1 VADDAEVTV
10 AEEAAAPA
18 TDPDAPPAPEPV
30 SPPAAAEVDTE
41 PGGSQEAAGSAA
53 DSVFARLRAEQGAG
67 EEQPVEDDEPT
78 PSEPAPVDEAPH
90 VDAAAR
96 PFLARRAA
104 LESVDKEL
112 GRRLK
117 RGLADEQNEVLDLLR
132 RAKPTGVDDLLPGVD
147 EHAARWA
154 DAVTAT
160 LAEAAAAGADW
171 SGGTASPIADLAD
184 ELARSLTG
192 PLRERIDRSFAA
204 SDGNL
209 DDVADR
215 VRALYRE
222 WKGKRLTE
230 TSGHYVVAAY
240 ARGVYDG
247 VAPDA
252 LVRWVV
258 DPSAGPCPDCDDNV
272 LAGHVTKGSEFP
284 TGNPCAPAHPGCHCL
299 VLAVE
304 H

>member
-1 VADDAEVTV
+1 AAADEPQA
-10 AEEAAAPA
+10 EAATGGHA
-18 TDPDAPPAPEPV
+18 T
-30 SPPAAAEVDTE
+30 
-41 PGGSQEAAGSAA
+41 GG
-53 DSVFARLRAEQGAG
+53 
-67 EEQPVEDDEPT
+67 
-78 PSEPAPVDEAPH
+78 EAPL
-90 VDAAAR
+90 DAQQR
-96 PFLARRAA
+96 PFAARRAA

-132 RAKPTGVDDLLPGVD
+132 RAKPHGVDDLLPGPD

-154 DAVTAT
+154 EAVTEC
-160 LAEAAAAGADW
+160 LADAAAAGADW
-171 SGGTASPIADLAD
+171 SGGTASPVADLAD

-192 PLRERIDRSFAA
+192 PLRERIDRSFVA

-230 TSGHYVVAAY
+230 TSSHFAAAAY

-247 VAPDA
+247 LAADA

-258 DPSAGPCPDCDDNV
+258 DPAAGPCPDCDDNV
-272 LAGHVTKGSEFP
+272 LAGHLAKGADFP
-284 TGNPCAPAHPGCHCL
+284 TGNACAPAHPGCHCL
-299 VLAVE
+299 VLAAE
-304 H
+304 G